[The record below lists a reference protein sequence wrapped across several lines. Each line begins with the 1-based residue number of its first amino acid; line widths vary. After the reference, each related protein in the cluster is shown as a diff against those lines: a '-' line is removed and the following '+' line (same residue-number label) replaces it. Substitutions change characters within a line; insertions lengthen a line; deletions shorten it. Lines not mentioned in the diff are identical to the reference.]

1 MTKEQLC
8 EAVLNSKSITGVLNY
23 LKLNV
28 SGSNHKKI
36 KELIET
42 FNIDTTHFITNL
54 EFNQKLQLEE
64 ILTENSNYQSAKLKN
79 RLIKENLKKDICEIC
94 GCSNEW
100 NGKPLTL
107 QLDHINGN
115 HHDNRLENL
124 RIICPN
130 CHSQTETF
138 SRSKVK
144 APSEEELVNKY
155 KELKSFSKV
164 GEYYKVTPDTIKR
177 WFGKYNYPTLSKD
190 LKKYLNM

>member
-107 QLDHINGN
+107 
-115 HHDNRLENL
+115 
-124 RIICPN
+124 
-130 CHSQTETF
+130 
-138 SRSKVK
+138 
-144 APSEEELVNKY
+144 
-155 KELKSFSKV
+155 
-164 GEYYKVTPDTIKR
+164 
-177 WFGKYNYPTLSKD
+177 
-190 LKKYLNM
+190 